1 MATRASK
8 LDVSV
13 ETGKRR
19 VFAAALEW
27 PGWCRSGR
35 DEISAIE
42 ALLAYGPRYAR
53 VLRGTR
59 LGFATPGRQVSVHVL
74 ERLEGTATTDFGA
87 PDVAT
92 SRDADPMDEAERR
105 RSASILKACWAALD
119 AAAEAA
125 EGSTLSAGPRGGGRD
140 LGKIVDH
147 VRDAEQGYLVR
158 LSWKLGAADGD
169 RTERVRGAV
178 LDALVAAATEGVAPA
193 PRGGKRWT
201 PRFFVRRVA
210 WHALDHAWEIEDRSR

>member
-1 MATRASK
+1 MATRASSV
-8 LDVSV
+8 DVYV
-13 ETGKRR
+13 ESGKKR
-19 VFAAALEW
+19 VFAGALDW

-35 DEISAIE
+35 DEASAID

-53 VLRGTR
+53 ALQGTR
-59 LGFATPGRQVSVHVL
+59 LGFAKPGREVSVRVL

-92 SRDADPMDEAERR
+92 SRDADPMDEAELR
-105 RSASILKACWAALD
+105 RSGSVLRACWAALD

-125 EGSTLSAGPRGGGRD
+125 EGRTLSVGPRGGGRGLD
-140 LGKIVDH
+140 KIVDH
-147 VRDAEQGYLVR
+147 VLGAEQAYLVM
-158 LSWKLGAADGD
+158 LSWKLGAAERD

-178 LDALVAAATEGVAPA
+178 LEALGAAATEGVAPA

-201 PRFFVRRVA
+201 PRYFVRRVA
-210 WHALDHAWEIEDRSR
+210 WHALDHVWEIEDRTG